1 MPQPAVYAD
10 LYVFVNTSMDLLCL
24 NLTAAILHRRTRRW
38 RVLLAALLGGLFSLA
53 VLLAGVDGLPG
64 VLLDLS
70 AAFGICAVAYPVRHE
85 RPRVFFATVAAF
97 FLISLLLGGMMTVL
111 FGWLNRLP
119 LPSGALS
126 EDHISVWLFAVL
138 ALVSGFLTR
147 RGGRFL
153 GFSSRAK
160 AATAE
165 AVLFGKPVV
174 LRAMVDTANL
184 LRDPTS
190 GRSVILCDASRLR
203 RVLPAQLFLPVGD
216 PARLQWENDH
226 ANARRVRPVPASTAS
241 GSSLLTAV
249 VPDDLVIADSS
260 GRHPASY
267 LLALADL
274 GDRAAGFDA
283 LLPPS

>member
-184 LRDPTS
+184 LRDPSGDPLRRFPPAAGPARATLS
-190 GRSVILCDASRLR
+190 AGGRPGPPAMGERPRQRPPRAPGAGLDRVGILAADRRGAGRSRDR
-203 RVLPAQLFLPVGD
+203 
-216 PARLQWENDH
+216 
-226 ANARRVRPVPASTAS
+226 
-241 GSSLLTAV
+241 
-249 VPDDLVIADSS
+249 
-260 GRHPASY
+260 GRF
-267 LLALADL
+267 
-274 GDRAAGFDA
+274 R
-283 LLPPS
+283 PPSRHAPAGPGRPRRPRRRI